1 MINKKTKLLSLAL
14 VLSLLLIFTPITMAQ
29 DEEVAEL
36 EERLELIQASQELMK
51 EKRVVDPKTHKLAAV
66 FTTYGEGETVINT
79 GLRVAPQI
87 ASPGGMPIRFMGELF
102 YLRQDDELAG
112 FLSLAIEPTPSI
124 YLGAGGEV
132 TDTADYQVF
141 AGWNITENIFI
152 EARAINSGGSFSDSE
167 VVPVAGFQFS
177 F

>member
-1 MINKKTKLLSLAL
+1 MIKKKTILLIILT
-14 VLSLLLIFTPITMAQ
+14 LSLLLVFTPITIAQ
-29 DEEVAEL
+29 DKEDEEL
-36 EERLELIQASQELMK
+36 EERLELIQASQNLMK
-51 EKRVVDPKTHKLAAV
+51 EKRVIDPKTHKLAAV
-66 FTTYGEGETVINT
+66 FTTYGEGDTVINT
-79 GLRVAPQI
+79 GLRVAPQL
-87 ASPGGMPIRFMGELF
+87 ATPGGMPLRFMGELF

-112 FLSLAIEPTPSI
+112 FLSLTIEPTPSI